1 MESLR
6 GFLERYGE
14 KGYIVLKA
22 ILEESQSPGRGPK
35 PGDFSFRGLR
45 ARIASYGLEYNPSL
59 LLARLE
65 REYGVIE
72 TSFRSSNQHWWR
84 IRDRRSVE
92 KAVREYE
99 GAEEEPLDPRVR
111 VLRIQFWSLEP
122 ERLLKRLR
130 RLSSLR
136 SQTPRDRRAIR
147 EIAFEILPLLARFL
161 EEAYNY
167 EEQLEREIMLAE
179 EILSEAEK
187 ALASP
192 SQPKARLLGEDARIG
207 GAREPV

>member
-1 MESLR
+1 MDSLR

-22 ILEESQSPGRGPK
+22 MLEESQSPARGPR
-35 PGDFSFRGLR
+35 PGDFSFKGLK

-84 IRDRRSVE
+84 IRDRRAVE

-99 GAEEEPLDPRVR
+99 GGEEEVLDPKVR

-122 ERLLKRLR
+122 EKLLKN
-130 RLSSLR
+130 SGGSP
-136 SQTPRDRRAIR
+136 Q
-147 EIAFEILPLLARFL
+147 
-161 EEAYNY
+161 
-167 EEQLEREIMLAE
+167 
-179 EILSEAEK
+179 SEARHRGIE
-187 ALASP
+187 
-192 SQPKARLLGEDARIG
+192 EW
-207 GAREPV
+207 